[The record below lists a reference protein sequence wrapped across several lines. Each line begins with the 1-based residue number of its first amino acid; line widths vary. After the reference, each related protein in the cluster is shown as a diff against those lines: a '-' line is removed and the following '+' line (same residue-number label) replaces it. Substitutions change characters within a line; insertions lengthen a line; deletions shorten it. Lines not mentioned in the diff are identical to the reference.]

1 MDSFIRMNINREI
14 KAFIILES
22 QFLNVISNIFNCVEE
37 VFSWNFPS
45 FFINIQISVSQYQLM
60 NQFFLHIPFFLIII
74 NYFLSDFVI
83 HKPLYFQ
90 NCFCLSIFIIIE
102 VTFFVIFK
110 NDLGCSNIIFCD
122 INVHDF

>member
-1 MDSFIRMNINREI
+1 MDSLIRMNINREI

-22 QFLNVISNIFNCVEE
+22 QFLNVISNVFNCVEE

-60 NQFFLHIPFFLIII
+60 NQFFLHIPFLFIII

-90 NCFCLSIFIIIE
+90 NCFGLSIFIIIE

-122 INVHDF
+122 INIHDF